1 MKHYLLFVTLSLA
14 TMCFPITAQAE
25 QAPPWLQPEV
35 VEAYVDIG
43 LTDEQKPMF
52 KKAQIDYLQKSNRA
66 IRSAINSNKGNL
78 EREIR
83 RRVKKQMNR
92 WSKNTAEFLTEE
104 QYRKFEVYRDTLV
117 AASTPKR

>member
-1 MKHYLLFVTLSLA
+1 MKHYLLFVTLFLA
-14 TMCFPITAQAE
+14 TMCFPLTVQAE

-52 KKAQIDYLQKSNRA
+52 QKALIDYLQKSNRA
-66 IRSAINSNKGNL
+66 IQSAINNNKGNL

-83 RRVKKQMNR
+83 RRFKKQTKR
-92 WSKNTAEFLTEE
+92 WSKNAAEFLTEE
-104 QYRKFEVYRDTLV
+104 QYPKFEAYRDTLV
-117 AASTPKR
+117 ASMSKR